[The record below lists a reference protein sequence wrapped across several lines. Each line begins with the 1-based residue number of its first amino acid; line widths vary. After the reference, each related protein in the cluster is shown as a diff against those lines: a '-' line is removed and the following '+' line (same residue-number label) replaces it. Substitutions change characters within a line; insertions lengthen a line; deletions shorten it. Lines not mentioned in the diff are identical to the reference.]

1 MWSCAARAVCVT
13 LVELKLDVASL
24 QHGFYRDLSQRDSTQ
39 LLRRSRTAR
48 AAVLEQLFTC
58 VCSSRHQCAAAHLQG
73 TLCALRGGAAM
84 DSRGGVVAPYPP
96 QLTLDRRP
104 IIDGC
109 ATVAHAPR
117 VGRRAPD
124 GRHGLLR
131 RQDERRRAHLG
142 RNDGVS
148 TAEGARHSP
157 RNRFAR
163 RRPLRARCVVT
174 PTVPVSTT
182 TWTRFLVADDI
193 RTSIFLATKVSGG
206 GKLRAAP
213 MRRSAPGAPSWRVE
227 VRRSRRG

>member
-1 MWSCAARAVCVT
+1 MWRRCSTGFTAIYRKETAHSCSGA
-13 LVELKLDVASL
+13 LKLL
-24 QHGFYRDLSQRDSTQ
+24 DSPSSSSCPPAFAALATNAP
-39 LLRRSRTAR
+39 LHTCRAR
-48 AAVLEQLFTC
+48 
-58 VCSSRHQCAAAHLQG
+58 CAPS
-73 TLCALRGGAAM
+73 CGGAAM
-84 DSRGGVVAPYPP
+84 DSRGGGDTPYPP

-174 PTVPVSTT
+174 PTASG
-182 TWTRFLVADDI
+182 LDDDVDAI
-193 RTSIFLATKVSGG
+193 
-206 GKLRAAP
+206 P
-213 MRRSAPGAPSWRVE
+213 RRRRHPHFDLPRDQGLGWR
-227 VRRSRRG
+227 